1 MKEKETAAEETVIKL
16 EHICKSYYIGTQEVP
31 VLTDIQL
38 TINKGSF
45 ISIMGPSGAGKSTLM
60 KIIVDELS
68 PDSGDVILAKGKTL
82 GYLAQHHQLLL
93 SQHLHLLSDK
103 KVLHNRLL
111 RLYSLHL

>member
-45 ISIMGPSGAGKSTLM
+45 ISIMDHQSRKYHTDEYSWMSG
-60 KIIVDELS
+60 
-68 PDSGDVILAKGKTL
+68 
-82 GYLAQHHQLLL
+82 
-93 SQHLHLLSDK
+93 
-103 KVLHNRLL
+103 
-111 RLYSLHL
+111 

>member
-45 ISIMGPSGAGKSTLM
+45 ISIMGPSGAGSYTATAQDGPGDIEDRGQSIVVASLTESTPRAGIPL
-60 KIIVDELS
+60 
-68 PDSGDVILAKGKTL
+68 P
-82 GYLAQHHQLLL
+82 
-93 SQHLHLLSDK
+93 
-103 KVLHNRLL
+103 
-111 RLYSLHL
+111 

>member
-60 KIIVDELS
+60 NILGCLDRPTKGSYQLDGEEVATLDDARLAFTRNQKIGFVFQR
-68 PDSGDVILAKGKTL
+68 DSSHD
-82 GYLAQHHQLLL
+82 
-93 SQHLHLLSDK
+93 
-103 KVLHNRLL
+103 L
-111 RLYSLHL
+111 RKYI

>member
-60 KIIVDELS
+60 NHLIGQKIAITSSKAQTTRNRIQTVYTDDEGQIVGGSRPCPCYTALDRTSMRE
-68 PDSGDVILAKGKTL
+68 G
-82 GYLAQHHQLLL
+82 
-93 SQHLHLLSDK
+93 
-103 KVLHNRLL
+103 R
-111 RLYSLHL
+111 RW

>member
-60 KIIVDELS
+60 NILGCLDRPTKGSYQLDGEEVATLDYTKSKDRICIS
-68 PDSGDVILAKGKTL
+68 KFQSITSVICVG
-82 GYLAQHHQLLL
+82 
-93 SQHLHLLSDK
+93 
-103 KVLHNRLL
+103 
-111 RLYSLHL
+111 